1 MMREFNIFGPVNP
14 QRHYHVDRVAVKA
27 ALRAKIERGR
37 YLTLNASR
45 QTGKTTLFREIIT
58 ELEAEGGYFGIL
70 LNFEALSRFA
80 PEYFYEQ
87 LQKSLSLWRTD
98 YAPTAPE
105 PPPMRHQGDFINW
118 LEETVDQLNQRAVLI
133 IDEFDSI
140 PTETAIA
147 LLSQFRAVYLR
158 RDQPS
163 SHAPHSILLVGVRT
177 IPSLLGGT
185 QSPFNIADQF
195 IVPYFTPEE
204 VADLLIQH
212 TQATGQLFEA
222 DVIAGIV
229 RETEGQPFLVNRLA
243 QLLTVDLVPDLTQP
257 ITVMNLDYALIRLV
271 NENNTH
277 FASIRSKA
285 NLHRTAVLTALFNP
299 VRYYDFQ
306 DEVTQDL
313 VMYGVFR
320 VLRDEH
326 GVDYARLANSIYRK
340 MLIKAFAPSHDLIR
354 QATNGGVQNRYL
366 VEGVLHF
373 DQLLDQF
380 KAFMEEHGVRLLKSE
395 KSQRPLEI
403 SGQYLLFSYLTAALQ
418 SVGGYVVIESVSS
431 AGEIDLLA
439 LYHGQR
445 FIIETKIW
453 YNNAK
458 YEAGKTQ
465 LVNYLRGAGLEK
477 GYLVFFDENL
487 ATNPLLSA
495 EGERFELT
503 VDSKTLR
510 VYLIGVTV

>member
-27 ALRAKIERGR
+27 ALREKIVRGR

-45 QTGKTTLFREIIT
+45 QTGKTTLFREIIA

-70 LNFEALSRFA
+70 LNFETLTGFTEER
-80 PEYFYEQ
+80 FYER
-87 LQKSLSLWRTD
+87 LGDVLADWRRSYD
-98 YAPTAPE
+98 VAAPE
-105 PPPMRHQGDFINW
+105 PRPIRDHGDFIDW
-118 LEETVDQLNQRAVLI
+118 LQATARQLNKRSVLI
-133 IDEFDSI
+133 IDEFDSLPVTMAI
-140 PTETAIA
+140 PI
-147 LLSQFRAVYLR
+147 LSQFRAMYLK
-158 RDQPS
+158 RDEPDAQIV
-163 SHAPHSILLVGVRT
+163 HSILLVGVRT

-257 ITVMNLDYALIRLV
+257 ITATNLDYALIRLV

-465 LVNYLRGAGLEK
+465 LVNYLRAAGLEK

-487 ATNPLLSA
+487 AANPLLSA

>member
-1 MMREFNIFGPVNP
+1 MMREFNTFGPVNP

-27 ALRAKIERGR
+27 ALRDKIERGR
-37 YLTLNASR
+37 YMTLNASR
-45 QTGKTTLFREIIT
+45 QTGKTTLFREIIA
-58 ELEAEGGYFGIL
+58 ELEGEGGYFGIL
-70 LNFEALSRFA
+70 LNFEELSHFA
-80 PEYFYEQ
+80 QEYFYEQ
-87 LQKSLSLWRTD
+87 LQKSLLEWRTD

-105 PPPMRHQGDFINW
+105 PSPMRHQGDFVEW
-118 LEETVDQLNQRAVLI
+118 LEGTVRQLNRHGVLI

-140 PTETAIA
+140 PVDLAIGI
-147 LLSQFRAVYLR
+147 LSQFRSMYLR
-158 RDQPS
+158 RDKPNAQVI
-163 SHAPHSILLVGVRT
+163 HSILLVGVRT

-195 IVPYFTPEE
+195 IVPYFTREE
-204 VADLLIQH
+204 VTNLLTQH
-212 TQATGQLFEA
+212 TQATGQVFEA
-222 DVIAGIV
+222 NVIEGV
-229 RETEGQPFLVNRLA
+229 MRETEGQPFLVNRLG
-243 QLLTVDLVPDLTQP
+243 QMLTIDLAPDVTQP
-257 ITVMNLDYALIRLV
+257 ITATNLDYALIRLI

-326 GVDYARLANSIYRK
+326 GIDYARLANPIYRK
-340 MLIKAFAPSHDLIR
+340 MLIKAFAPTHDLIR
-354 QATNGGVQNRYL
+354 QATNGGVQHRYL
-366 VEGVLHF
+366 VEGILHF
-373 DQLLDQF
+373 DQLLDHF

-431 AGEIDLLA
+431 GGEIDLLTF
-439 LYHGQR
+439 YREQR
-445 FIIETKIW
+445 FIVETKIW
-453 YNNAK
+453 YGNAK

-465 LVNYLRGAGLEK
+465 LVDYLRAAGLEK
-477 GYLVFFDENL
+477 GYLIIFDENIT
-487 ATNPLLSA
+487 TNPVLAA

-503 VDSKTLR
+503 VDGKTLR
-510 VYLIGVTV
+510 VYLIGVAV

>member
-1 MMREFNIFGPVNP
+1 MMREFNTFGPVNP

-45 QTGKTTLFREIIT
+45 QTGKTTLFREIIA

-70 LNFEALSRFA
+70 LNFETLTGFA
-80 PEYFYEQ
+80 PDRFYER
-87 LQKSLSLWRTD
+87 LGNILADWRRSYD
-98 YAPTAPE
+98 IAAPE
-105 PPPMRHQGDFINW
+105 PRPMRDHGDFIDW
-118 LEETVDQLNQRAVLI
+118 LQATARQLNKQSVLI
-133 IDEFDSI
+133 IDEFDSLPVDRAI
-140 PTETAIA
+140 PI
-147 LLSQFRAVYLR
+147 LSQFRAMYLK
-158 RDQPS
+158 RDEPDAQIV
-163 SHAPHSILLVGVRT
+163 HSILLVGVRT

-195 IVPYFTPEE
+195 TVPYFAPAE
-204 VADLLIQH
+204 VADLLTQH
-212 TQATGQLFEA
+212 TQATGQVFAA
-222 DVIAGIV
+222 DVIDGIV
-229 RETEGQPFLVNRLA
+229 RETEGQPFLVNRLG
-243 QLLTVDLVPDLTQP
+243 QLLTVDLVPDVTQALTA
-257 ITVMNLDYALIRLV
+257 TNLDYALIRLV

-285 NLHRTAVLTALFNP
+285 NLHRHAVLTALFNP

-320 VLRDEH
+320 VLRDDD
-326 GVDYARLANSIYRK
+326 GVDYARLANPIYRK
-340 MLIKAFAPSHDLIR
+340 MLIKAFAPTHDLIR
-354 QATNGGVQNRYL
+354 QATNGGMQHRYL
-366 VEGVLHF
+366 IEGILHF
-373 DQLLDQF
+373 DQLLDHF

-439 LYHGQR
+439 IYRGQR
-445 FIIETKIW
+445 FMIETKIW

-465 LVNYLRGAGLEK
+465 LVDYLRAAGLEK
-477 GYLVFFDENL
+477 GYLVIFDENL
-487 ATNPLLSA
+487 ATNPVLLA
-495 EGERFELT
+495 AGERFELT

-510 VYLIGVTV
+510 VYLIGVIV

>member
-1 MMREFNIFGPVNP
+1 MTREFNTFGPVDP
-14 QRHYHVDRVAVKA
+14 DQHYHVDRITLKA
-27 ALRAKIERGR
+27 ALRDKVVRGR
-37 YLTLNASR
+37 YMTLNASR

-58 ELEAEGGYFGIL
+58 ELETEGDYFGIL
-70 LNFEALSRFA
+70 LNFETLTRFST
-80 PEYFYEQ
+80 EHFYPR
-87 LQKSLSLWRTD
+87 LQKLVTEWRMD
-98 YAPTAPE
+98 YPFSTPE
-105 PPPMRHQGDFINW
+105 PQPMQHQGDFVDW
-118 LEETVDQLNQRAVLI
+118 LQETVRQLNRRGVLI

-140 PTETAIA
+140 PVDIAIA
-147 LLSQFRAVYLR
+147 ILSQFRAMYLR
-158 RDQPS
+158 RNKPS
-163 SHAPHSILLVGVRT
+163 AHVIHSILLVGVRT

-195 IVPYFTPEE
+195 TVPYFTPDE
-204 VADLLIQH
+204 VSDLLTQH
-212 TQATGQLFEA
+212 TQATGQIFETE
-222 DVIAGIV
+222 VIDGIV
-229 RETEGQPFLVNRLA
+229 RETEGQPFLVNRLG
-243 QLLTVDLVPDLTQP
+243 QLLTVDLVPDVTQP
-257 ITVMNLDYALIRLV
+257 ITTKDLDYALIRLI

-320 VLRDEH
+320 VLRDEQ
-326 GVDYARLANSIYRK
+326 GVDYARLANPIYRK
-340 MLIKAFAPSHDLIR
+340 MLIKAFAPTHDLIR
-354 QATNGGVQNRYL
+354 QATNGAVQHRYL
-366 VEGVLHF
+366 VEGMLHF
-373 DQLLDQF
+373 DQLLDHF
-380 KAFMEEHGVRLLKSE
+380 KAFMEEHGVHLLKSE
-395 KSQRPLEI
+395 KTQRPLEI

-465 LVNYLRGAGLEK
+465 LVDYLRAAGLEK
-477 GYLVFFDENL
+477 GYLVIFDENVT
-487 ATNPLLSA
+487 ANPVLTA
-495 EGERFELT
+495 EGDRFELT
-503 VDSKTLR
+503 VDGKILR
-510 VYLIGVTV
+510 VYLIGVAV

>member
-1 MMREFNIFGPVNP
+1 MREFNIFGPVNP

-27 ALRAKIERGR
+27 ALREKIERGR
-37 YLTLNASR
+37 YMTLNASR

-58 ELEAEGGYFGIL
+58 ELEGEGNYFGIL
-70 LNFEALSRFA
+70 LNFEELSHFA
-80 PEYFYEQ
+80 QEYFYEQ
-87 LQKSLSLWRTD
+87 LQKSLLEWRID
-98 YAPTAPE
+98 YAPGVPE
-105 PPPMRHQGDFINW
+105 PSPMRHQGDFVEW
-118 LEETVDQLNQRAVLI
+118 LEGTVRHLNRRGVLI
-133 IDEFDSI
+133 IDEFDAI
-140 PTETAIA
+140 PVDLAIGI
-147 LLSQFRAVYLR
+147 LSQFRAMYLR
-158 RDQPS
+158 RDKPNAQGI
-163 SHAPHSILLVGVRT
+163 HSILLVGVRT

-195 IVPYFTPEE
+195 IVPYFTPAE
-204 VADLLIQH
+204 VSDLLTQH
-212 TQATGQLFEA
+212 TRATGQVFEA
-222 DVIAGIV
+222 DVIDGIV
-229 RETEGQPFLVNRLA
+229 RETEGQPFLVNRLG
-243 QLLTVDLVPDLTQP
+243 QLLTVDLVPDITQP
-257 ITVMNLDYALIRLV
+257 ITTDDLDYALIRLV

-326 GVDYARLANSIYRK
+326 GIDYARLANPIYRK

-418 SVGGYVVIESVSS
+418 SVGGYVVIEAVSS
-431 AGEIDLLA
+431 AGEIDLLV
-439 LYHGQR
+439 LHRGQR

-465 LVNYLRGAGLEK
+465 LVNYLRAAGLGK

-487 ATNPLLSA
+487 AANPLLSA
-495 EGERFELT
+495 EGDRFELT

-510 VYLIGVTV
+510 VYLVGVTV

>member
-1 MMREFNIFGPVNP
+1 MMREFNTFGPVNP
-14 QRHYHVDRVAVKA
+14 QRHYHVNRVAVKA

-37 YLTLNASR
+37 YMTLNASR
-45 QTGKTTLFREIIT
+45 QTGKTTLFREIIA
-58 ELEAEGGYFGIL
+58 ELEAQGNYFGIL
-70 LNFEALSRFA
+70 LNFEALSNFA

-87 LQKSLSLWRTD
+87 LQKSLITWRVD

-105 PPPMRHQGDFINW
+105 PSPMRHQGDFTIW
-118 LEETVDQLNQRAVLI
+118 LEETVHRLNRRGILI

-140 PTETAIA
+140 PVETAIA
-147 LLSQFRAVYLR
+147 ILSQFRAMYLR

-163 SHAPHSILLVGVRT
+163 AHVIHSILLVGVRT

-204 VADLLIQH
+204 VTDLLTQH
-212 TQATGQLFEA
+212 TQATGQVFEA
-222 DVIAGIV
+222 DVIAAIV
-229 RETEGQPFLVNRLA
+229 HETEGQPFLVNRLG
-243 QLLTVDLVPDLTQP
+243 QLLTVDLVPDVAQP
-257 ITVMNLDYALIRLV
+257 ITATDLDYALIRLV

-285 NLHRTAVLTALFNP
+285 NLHRHAVLTALFNP

-313 VMYGVFR
+313 AMYGVFR

-326 GVDYARLANSIYRK
+326 GVDYARMANPLYRK
-340 MLIKAFAPSHDLIR
+340 MLIKAFAPTHDFIR
-354 QATNGGVQNRYL
+354 QATNGGVQQRYL
-366 VEGVLHF
+366 VEGLLNF
-373 DQLLDQF
+373 DQLLDHF

-439 LYHGQR
+439 FHRGQR

-453 YNNAK
+453 YSNAK

-465 LVNYLRGAGLEK
+465 LVDYLRAAGLEK
-477 GYLVFFDENL
+477 GYLVIFDENL
-487 ATNPLLSA
+487 TTNPLLA
-495 EGERFELT
+495 EGDRFELT
-503 VDSKTLR
+503 VDSKILR